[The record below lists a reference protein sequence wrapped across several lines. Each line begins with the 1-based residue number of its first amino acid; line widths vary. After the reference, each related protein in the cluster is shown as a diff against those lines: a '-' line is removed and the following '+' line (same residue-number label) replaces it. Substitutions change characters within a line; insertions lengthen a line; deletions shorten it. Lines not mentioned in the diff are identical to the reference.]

1 MHLVLEMLKGQSK
14 KIDGVKYVSVNLAT
28 EKAIV
33 IANDKVTIEDI
44 EKAVESI
51 GYKVS
56 REMPTVN
63 LIEKKDLK
71 KQKKDLMVSLI
82 VTIPL
87 MIIMIIHMSG
97 IHIPYMTFIELF
109 CGGIVIFY
117 PGRKTLK
124 SAWIALSHLH
134 TNMDTL
140 VTIGALSSWMTTIL
154 LIFGLNVQSFGSIS
168 AMLITLNLLGKY
180 IESKMKYNASK
191 DIQALLALRVE
202 KANVLMDGEI
212 IELPVE
218 TIK

>member
-71 KQKKDLMVSLI
+71 KQKK
-82 VTIPL
+82 T
-87 MIIMIIHMSG
+87 
-97 IHIPYMTFIELF
+97 
-109 CGGIVIFY
+109 
-117 PGRKTLK
+117 
-124 SAWIALSHLH
+124 
-134 TNMDTL
+134 
-140 VTIGALSSWMTTIL
+140 
-154 LIFGLNVQSFGSIS
+154 
-168 AMLITLNLLGKY
+168 
-180 IESKMKYNASK
+180 
-191 DIQALLALRVE
+191 
-202 KANVLMDGEI
+202 
-212 IELPVE
+212 
-218 TIK
+218 